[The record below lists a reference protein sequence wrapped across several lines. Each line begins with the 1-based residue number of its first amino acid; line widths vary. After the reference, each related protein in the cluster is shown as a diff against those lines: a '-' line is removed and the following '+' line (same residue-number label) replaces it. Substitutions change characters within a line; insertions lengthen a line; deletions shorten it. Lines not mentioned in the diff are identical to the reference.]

1 MICMTAKRVIGMRLF
16 CSLGFSSVFSIF
28 ASSGWQA
35 WRWGLPRLGQ
45 SVNGFGLLLCDI
57 RERRDMACTD
67 EKGGSLTGDG
77 DGLQKEPGSLS
88 SSYFPFIDNYPT
100 SSVSRPKQ
108 RDFL

>member
-1 MICMTAKRVIGMRLF
+1 MHE
-16 CSLGFSSVFSIF
+16 S
-28 ASSGWQA
+28 
-35 WRWGLPRLGQ
+35 
-45 SVNGFGLLLCDI
+45 
-57 RERRDMACTD
+57 D
-67 EKGGSLTGDG
+67 ETWPARTNKSGSLTGDG